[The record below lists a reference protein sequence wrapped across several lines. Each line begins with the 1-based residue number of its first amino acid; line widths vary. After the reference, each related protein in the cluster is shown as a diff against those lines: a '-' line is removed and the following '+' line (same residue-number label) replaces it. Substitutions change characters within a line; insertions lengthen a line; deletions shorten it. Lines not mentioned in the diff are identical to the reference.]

1 MGVARQDGGR
11 ASRLAGI
18 RGPGVAA
25 HGVTHL
31 EGTEQTVV
39 KFQLQGRARQPG
51 FIRLGGWVLRVDGK
65 WPQTAGPL
73 LPGVDQLQVSNSCCQ
88 FTELVQ
94 IRKYWMATRSSRVQ
108 ACGSCPITASIRET
122 RYGGG
127 DVIIYPVEV
136 ALQLRSAGL
145 IRASCAR
152 AKPAISSRRT
162 IRSLRRPCSPINSA
176 RRPPATYLY
185 SSNWNNRS

>member
-73 LPGVDQLQVSNSCCQ
+73 LSQGVDQLQGEQLLLPVHRTGPDTKILDGDQVLKSPGLRLVSHHGKHQ
-88 FTELVQ
+88 GKLV
-94 IRKYWMATRSSRVQ
+94 MA
-108 ACGSCPITASIRET
+108 
-122 RYGGG
+122 GG

-136 ALQLRSAGL
+136 ALQEVALGGTDTRQLCAGKTGN
-145 IRASCAR
+145 IQQANDTVVA
-152 AKPAISSRRT
+152 
-162 IRSLRRPCSPINSA
+162 
-176 RRPPATYLY
+176 
-185 SSNWNNRS
+185 